1 MKMRIFLW
9 SALVLSVA
17 MSVRSSA
24 GQPPATGSPPPLV
37 AHEELQKRLADPT
50 LRLIDARPRD
60 DYDRGHIS
68 GAAWLDAKAFEP
80 LTRGEAT
87 TDRAAWGRVLAPLGI
102 GPETEILVYDDDRYH
117 LQAGRVWFW
126 LSYAADARAVGLVD
140 GRFNLW
146 ERAGRP
152 VSTDETHVAARDAG
166 ITFRPALLASRQDVQ
181 AATLRQTAQ
190 LIDAR
195 TEDEYLGKGVCP
207 ISRKPLPGGRAG
219 HLPSARL
226 LDAAKVVREDGTF
239 VESAALR
246 AREPGRN
253 RDRSADHRLF
263 QGWRTLEL
271 DRLRAPPAGGPR
283 AALRL
288 RPQRVG
294 VRPDTPSCDHVGT
307 SWSELIR
314 RSLRPRD

>member
-24 GQPPATGSPPPLV
+24 SQPSATGSPPPLV

-60 DYDRGHIS
+60 DYDRGHIT
-68 GAAWLDAKAFEP
+68 GAVWLDAKAFEP

-126 LSYAADARAVGLVD
+126 LSYAADARAVGLID

-207 ISRKPLPGGRAG
+207 ISRMPLPGGRAG

-239 VESAALR
+239 VELAALR
-246 AREPGRN
+246 ALASQAGIET
-253 RDRSADHRLF
+253 DRPTIVYSK
-263 QGWRTLEL
+263 
-271 DRLRAPPAGGPR
+271 GGAR
-283 AALRL
+283 SNSTVFALRRL
-288 RPQRVG
+288 G
-294 VRPDTPSCDHVGT
+294 VPVRHYVSGLNEWALDPTLPLVIT
-307 SWSELIR
+307 SEQAGAN
-314 RSLRPRD
+314 